1 MTRFR
6 LPASISVAAL
16 ITALG
21 GVPLAALGG
30 FWWLVLTV
38 PVAVMVWAWRA
49 GTDVNERGLRV
60 RALLG
65 SRIVLWPHVAELR
78 PDGPKRVVA
87 VLTDGTAVELT
98 AVRPADLPALVRAA
112 GQSLAT
118 A

>member
-16 ITALG
+16 LTALG
-21 GVPLAALGG
+21 GMPLAAQGG
-30 FWWLVLTV
+30 FWWLVPVV
-38 PVAVMVWAWRA
+38 PVAVMIWAWRA
-49 GTDVNERGLRV
+49 GTDANERGMRV

-65 SRIVLWPHVAELR
+65 NRVVLWPQVAELR
-78 PDGPKRVVA
+78 ADGPKRVVA
-87 VLTDGTAVELT
+87 VLTDGTALPLT

-112 GQSLAT
+112 GQALTT